1 MDTSNES
8 LTAAKR
14 AAGYAAADMV
24 EDGMIVGLGTGST
37 VFYALERLSTRVSE
51 GLQIFGVPTSY
62 QTARRAQEYSI
73 PLTSFDA
80 DPVIDLAIDGADQVD
95 SKLRLIKGRGAALTR
110 EKCVAAAALRFVVV
124 VDEQKM
130 VPALSGI
137 VPVEVIPFAIRPVMS
152 RLRSLGCIPQLRD
165 GIKKDGPVVTDNGNF
180 IVDCR
185 FGKIE
190 NPEELEDLLAKIPGL
205 VESGL
210 FCSFTSKTTVIVG
223 NEKKCMIIT
232 SAAIF
237 P

>member
-80 DPVIDLAIDGADQVD
+80 DPMIDLAIDGADQVD
-95 SKLRLIKGRGAALTR
+95 PQIRLIKGRGAALTR

-130 VPALSGI
+130 VHALSGI
-137 VPVEVIPFAIRPVMS
+137 VPAEVIPFAIRPVMS

-165 GIKKDGPVVTDNGNF
+165 GIKKDGPV
-180 IVDCR
+180 IVDCK

-223 NEKKCMIIT
+223 NEKKCKIIT
-232 SAAIF
+232 SAGIF